1 MWHGPPARD
10 RTGENRALFSKW
22 YFGPNLPTWALFAE
36 LFVAGLIVVLS
47 GTRLTRLADT
57 ISDRLNLGGALV
69 GLLLLATVTSLPEVV
84 TGATATYIGN
94 VDLAFAGILGS
105 CSFNIILIVFLNWLI
120 GGGSILRQGEAT
132 HTLTSAFGIILIAI
146 TLAGI
151 VLIDATAATDLTLA
165 QLMEGLWAILIV
177 ATYLVTV
184 SLVCRYEADK
194 RTLSEE
200 QTERQKVE
208 VGTWV
213 QVTVVSLMIVAS
225 GWWLASSGDV
235 LADHEIGILGRPL
248 GATIVGVL
256 FLAAATS
263 LPEIATSVAA
273 VRLGNLNLALGNIF
287 GSNMFNIF
295 VVPMLKVTSLAR
307 GDELLMHGADF
318 HLHKN
323 LVAGLLPILLTAIA
337 AGGLIYHSRRRV
349 LRRFGFDSVLL
360 AVVYLFGMIM
370 LMSMK
375 TS

>member
-1 MWHGPPARD
+1 VWHGPPARD